1 MPHGETGP
9 DIAQRIR
16 QSQGTLIAQTRVRRG
31 MSPKELSGAINA
43 LDIRGLTV
51 TIGAV
56 AHWENGIASPR
67 PVTQLAI
74 AKVLDV
80 AWSTLFSLD
89 GYTL

>member
-16 QSQGTLIAQTRVRRG
+16 QSQGTLISQTRLRRG
-31 MSPKELSGAINA
+31 LSPNELTAAINA
-43 LDIRGLTV
+43 LDIQGLTV
-51 TIGAV
+51 TVGAV
-56 AHWENGIASPR
+56 SHWENGIASPR

-74 AKVLDV
+74 AKVLNV

-89 GYTL
+89 GYAL